1 MAYGTSGIC
10 LQRKNMITLKGDYI
24 YLRALEPE
32 DLEFIHAIEND
43 ESVWELSNTTTP
55 YSKYLI
61 KQYLEQAH
69 KDIFEV
75 KQLRLVISSYNNVP
89 LGMID
94 LFDFDFK
101 NSRAGVGILIKEPTD
116 RLKGVGKEAL
126 KLLVN
131 YSFSH
136 LGLHQLY
143 CNISE
148 ENEASLKLFTNQGFK
163 NIGLKKEWIFSNGS
177 YKNEYLFQLINN

>member
-1 MAYGTSGIC
+1 
-10 LQRKNMITLKGDYI
+10 MITLKGKHI

-32 DLEFIHAIEND
+32 DLEFIHTIEND
-43 ESVWELSNTTTP
+43 EKLWELSNTITP
-55 YSKYLI
+55 YSKFLI
-61 KQYLEQAH
+61 KQYLEHSH

-75 KQLRLVISSYNNVP
+75 KQLRLVISNYNDEA

-101 NSRAGVGILIKEPTD
+101 NSRAGVGILVKEASN
-116 RLKGVGKEAL
+116 RQLGYGKEAL
-126 KLLVN
+126 QLLIN
-131 YSFSH
+131 YSFTH

-148 ENEASLKLFTNQGFK
+148 ENEASIKLFSSQGFDRV
-163 NIGLKKEWIFSNGS
+163 GLKKDWNYINGTF
-177 YKNEYLFQLINN
+177 KNECLFQLLNN

>member
-1 MAYGTSGIC
+1 
-10 LQRKNMITLKGDYI
+10 MITLKGEHI

-32 DLEFIHAIEND
+32 DLEFVYAIEND
-43 ESVWELSNTTTP
+43 EAVWEISNTQTP
-55 YSKYLI
+55 YSRYLI

-75 KQLRLVISSYNNVP
+75 KQLRLVISHYDQEV
-89 LGMID
+89 LGLID

-101 NSRAGVGILIKEPTD
+101 NKRAGIGILIKDEKNRT
-116 RLKGVGKEAL
+116 KGYGKEAL
-126 KLLVN
+126 KLLIN
-131 YSFSH
+131 YGFSH

-148 ENEASLKLFTNQGFK
+148 ENQASIQLFSNQGFK
-163 NIGLKKEWIFSNGS
+163 NIGLKKDWNYVNGS
-177 YKNEYLFQLINN
+177 FKNEYLFQLINN

>member
-1 MAYGTSGIC
+1 
-10 LQRKNMITLKGDYI
+10 MITLKGENI

-32 DLEFIHAIEND
+32 DLEFIHTIEND
-43 ESVWELSNTTTP
+43 ETIWEISNTITP

-75 KQLRLVISSYNNVP
+75 KQLRLVISSYKEAP
-89 LGMID
+89 LGLID

-101 NSRAGVGILIKEPTD
+101 NSRAGVGILVKEPHD
-116 RLKGVGKEAL
+116 RGKGYGYEAL
-126 KLLVN
+126 KLLTD
-131 YSFSH
+131 YSFTH

-148 ENEASLKLFTNQGFK
+148 ENEASIKLFTNQGFEK
-163 NIGLKKEWIFSNGS
+163 IGLKKDWIHNNGS

>member
-1 MAYGTSGIC
+1 
-10 LQRKNMITLKGDYI
+10 MITLKGEHI

-32 DLEFIHAIEND
+32 DLEFIHTIEND
-43 ESVWELSNTTTP
+43 ESVWEISNTITP
-55 YSKYLI
+55 YSKFLI
-61 KQYLEQAH
+61 KQYLKQSH

-75 KQLRLVISSYNNVP
+75 KQLRLVISSYNKEA

-101 NSRAGVGILIKEPTD
+101 NSRAGVGILVKNTED
-116 RLKGVGKEAL
+116 RGKGVGSEAL

-131 YSFSH
+131 YSFTH

-148 ENEASLKLFTNQGFK
+148 ENDVSIKLFTKQGFK
-163 NIGLKKEWIFSNGS
+163 NIGLKKDWNLVNGS
-177 YKNEYLFQLINN
+177 YKNEYIFQLINN